1 MENNKKLLKVIS
13 ITVIITSIV
22 TFMATSSF
30 FTYVLKA
37 HSTASLPGSEKL
49 FEVMSILDDKYYQ
62 DIDKGQAVE
71 KAVGAMVS
79 SLGDPYTTYMNKDEW
94 AEFNT
99 YITGTYS
106 GVGLTVSGDKTDNK
120 IVVISPFD
128 GSPSDKA
135 GIKAGDKIIKV
146 NGEEVFA
153 DNIDTATS
161 KMKGEKGTTVTLTVL
176 KKDTKE
182 VVDIVITRDEIKM
195 QSVRSEM
202 KGDIGY
208 IRLSIFDTDTGNE
221 FATHLEKMRN
231 SGAKALI
238 IDVRNNGGGVVSA
251 VVQVAESLLKPD
263 SMIFYTQDKHGKRQ
277 DFKTRGS
284 GVDLPMVLLINE
296 GSASASEI
304 LAGSLRDNKKA
315 TLVGNKSFGKG
326 VVQQPVSLKDGSVV
340 KVTVEKY
347 FTPIGEDINKQGIK
361 PDVEV
366 NLVSEK
372 DEQLQKAIEILNK

>member
-1 MENNKKLLKVIS
+1 MENKKDLLKVIS

-30 FTYVLKA
+30 FTFVLKA
-37 HSTASLPGSEKL
+37 HSTANLPGGEKI
-49 FEVMSILDDKYYQ
+49 FEVMNILDNKYYQ
-62 DIDKGQAVE
+62 DIDKGQVVE

-99 YITGTYS
+99 YITGKYS

-135 GIKAGDKIIKV
+135 GIKAGDKVIKV

-153 DNIDTATS
+153 DNIDSATS
-161 KMKGEKGTTVTLTVL
+161 KMKGEKGTNVTLTVL
-176 KKDTKE
+176 KKDTNE

-208 IRLSIFDTDTGNE
+208 IRISIFDTDTGNE
-221 FATHLEKMRN
+221 FASHLEKMRDG
-231 SGAKALI
+231 GAKALI
-238 IDVRNNGGGVVSA
+238 VDVRNNGGGVVSA
-251 VVQVAESLLKPD
+251 VVQVAESLLKPE
-263 SMIFYTQDKHGKRQ
+263 SMIFYTQDKQGKRQ
-277 DFKTRGS
+277 EFKTRGS
-284 GVDLPMVLLINE
+284 GVDLPMVLLMNE

-326 VVQQPVSLKDGSVV
+326 VVQQPVELKDGSVV

-366 NLVSEK
+366 KLVSEK

>member
-1 MENNKKLLKVIS
+1 MENKKLLKVIS
-13 ITVIITSIV
+13 ITVIITFLI
-22 TFMATSSF
+22 TFVATASF

-37 HSTASLPGSEKL
+37 NSTASLPGSEKI
-49 FEVMSILDDKYYQ
+49 FKVMNILDEKYYQ
-62 DIDKGQAVE
+62 DIDKNQAVE
-71 KAVGAMVS
+71 KAVGALVC

-94 AEFNT
+94 AEFNVF
-99 YITGTYS
+99 ITGKYS
-106 GVGLTVSGDKTDNK
+106 GVGLSVSGDKTDNK

-153 DNIDTATS
+153 DNLDGAVT

-176 KKDTKE
+176 KKDTSE
-182 VVDIVITRDEIKM
+182 IVDIVITRDEIKID
-195 QSVRSEM
+195 SVRSEM
-202 KGDIGY
+202 KGNIGY
-208 IRLSIFDTDTGNE
+208 IRISMFETDTGNE
-221 FATHLEKMRN
+221 FAKHLDKMMN

-238 IDVRNNGGGVVSA
+238 VDVRNNGGGAVSA
-251 VVQVAESLLKPD
+251 VEQVADSLLNKD
-263 SMIFYTQDKHGKRQ
+263 SLIYYTEDKHGTRQ
-277 DFKTRGS
+277 DSKTRGT
-284 GVDLPMVLLINE
+284 GVDLPMVLLMNE

-304 LAGSLRDNKKA
+304 LAGALRDNKKA

-326 VVQQPVSLKDGSVV
+326 VVQQVVDLKDGSVL
-340 KVTVEKY
+340 KVTIEKY

-366 NLVSEK
+366 KLVSEK
-372 DEQLQKAIEILNK
+372 DEQLQKAIEILNNK

>member
-49 FEVMSILDDKYYQ
+49 FEVMNILDDKYYQ
-62 DIDKGQAVE
+62 DIDKNQAVE

-79 SLGDPYTTYMNKDEW
+79 SLGDPYTTYMNKEEW
-94 AEFNT
+94 TEFNT

-221 FATHLEKMRN
+221 FANHLEKMRN

-284 GVDLPMVLLINE
+284 GVDLPTVLLINE

>member
-37 HSTASLPGSEKL
+37 HSTTNLPGSEKL
-49 FEVMSILDDKYYQ
+49 FEVMSILDNKYYQ
-62 DIDKGQAVE
+62 DIDKNQAIE

-79 SLGDPYTTYMNKDEW
+79 SLGDPYTTYMNKEEW

-221 FATHLEKMRN
+221 FASHLEKMRN

-238 IDVRNNGGGVVSA
+238 IDVRNNGGGVVGA
-251 VVQVAESLLKPD
+251 VVQVAESLLKSD

-284 GVDLPMVLLINE
+284 GVDLPIVLLINE